1 MRKIRETFLHFLA
14 DNLPTIP
21 IHPVRF
27 DPVDPSASITEIDA
41 VNVTFLD
48 YTTNLGSGSSRVALD
63 IVFSSESAAI
73 DAIETMQSMLSAG
86 CYAPIVD
93 YADTDTPVESG
104 GNIYWDV
111 SGIRFMRVA
120 SDQYSH
126 YVCILV
132 LRHT

>member
-14 DNLPTIP
+14 DNLPTVP

-27 DPVDPSASITEIDA
+27 DPTDPSSGITQIDA
-41 VNVTFLD
+41 TNVTFLD
-48 YTTNLGSGSSRVALD
+48 YTTSNGSGSTRVALD
-63 IVFSSESAAI
+63 IVFSSESAAM
-73 DAIETMQSMLSAG
+73 DAIETMQSVLSLG
-86 CYAPIVD
+86 CYAPILD
-93 YADTDTPVESG
+93 YADTDAPVESG

-126 YVCILV
+126 YVCILI